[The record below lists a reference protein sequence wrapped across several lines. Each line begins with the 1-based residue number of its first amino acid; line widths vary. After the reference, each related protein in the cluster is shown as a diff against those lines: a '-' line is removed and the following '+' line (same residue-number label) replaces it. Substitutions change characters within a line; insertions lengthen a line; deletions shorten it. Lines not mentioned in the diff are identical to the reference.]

1 MTCVRSAARE
11 QDNVISRVAG
21 TGASN
26 PARGRTRIL
35 LLKLLCHPMRP
46 LLSRQNQARQD
57 NQRGAA
63 RNARNATYSQIT
75 NAERCPFPPCDLAV
89 LRWTHARPEHEF
101 SGARHNI
108 YRLQSSA
115 PIGDIN
121 DLAPDSAMTAP
132 KDNSTVLQCL
142 TARAT
147 TPIKRGI
154 LALRRLLLRS
164 ASSEPRPSEGRYFHF
179 VLVQSPALAVEVN

>member
-1 MTCVRSAARE
+1 
-11 QDNVISRVAG
+11 
-21 TGASN
+21 
-26 PARGRTRIL
+26 
-35 LLKLLCHPMRP
+35 MRP

-63 RNARNATYSQIT
+63 RNAPNATYSQIT
-75 NAERCPFPPCDLAV
+75 NAERCLFPPCDLAV
-89 LRWTHARPEHEF
+89 LRWPHARPEHEF

-132 KDNSTVLQCL
+132 KDNSTILQCL
-142 TARAT
+142 TAWAT
-147 TPIKRGI
+147 TPIKRRI

-164 ASSEPRPSEGRYFHF
+164 ASSEPRPSEGRCFHF
-179 VLVQSPALAVEVN
+179 VLVQSPALSC

>member
-1 MTCVRSAARE
+1 M
-11 QDNVISRVAG
+11 D
-21 TGASN
+21 
-26 PARGRTRIL
+26 
-35 LLKLLCHPMRP
+35 
-46 LLSRQNQARQD
+46 
-57 NQRGAA
+57 RGAA
-63 RNARNATYSQIT
+63 RNAPNATYSQIQIT
-75 NAERCPFPPCDLAV
+75 NAEHCPFPPCDLAV
-89 LRWTHARPEHEF
+89 LRWTHARPEQEF

-115 PIGDIN
+115 PIGDIK

-132 KDNSTVLQCL
+132 KDNSTVLQCV

-164 ASSEPRPSEGRYFHF
+164 AS
-179 VLVQSPALAVEVN
+179 